1 MLPSL
6 CPENPLFAINQDNK
20 IVLAETKTLSV
31 RAAPCLQPKEGQ
43 QEVKWKTRESTALRR
58 RGRQDPRSRQGQVI
72 SLAESP
78 TSWPLL
84 HHL

>member
-6 CPENPLFAINQDNK
+6 CPENPVFAINQDNK

-84 HHL
+84 YHL

>member
-6 CPENPLFAINQDNK
+6 CPENPVFTINQDNK
-20 IVLAETKTLSV
+20 IVSAETKTLSV

-43 QEVKWKTRESTALRR
+43 QEVKWKMHESTALRG
-58 RGRQDPRSRQGQVI
+58 RGRQDSRSRQGQVI
-72 SLAESP
+72 NLAESP